1 MNKIDSLIADNIV
14 YPRGRQDSVIY
25 DDLKQVQIR
34 IDDSNLFQAIVK
46 PISIVNITRVEKG
59 LGDLE
64 LHHDVDLGL
73 DHLIMKNGQ
82 LHH

>member
-46 PISIVNITRVEKG
+46 PISIVNITRVKKG

-64 LHHDVDLGL
+64 LDAALT
-73 DHLIMKNGQ
+73 I
-82 LHH
+82 

>member
-1 MNKIDSLIADNIV
+1 MNKIDNLIADNIV
-14 YPRGRQDSVIY
+14 SPRGRQDSVIY

-64 LHHDVDLGL
+64 LDAALT
-73 DHLIMKNGQ
+73 I
-82 LHH
+82 

>member
-1 MNKIDSLIADNIV
+1 MNKIDSLITDNIV
-14 YPRGRQDSVIY
+14 SPRGRQDSVIY

-64 LHHDVDLGL
+64 LDAALT
-73 DHLIMKNGQ
+73 I
-82 LHH
+82 